1 MPGSNASPGLAAGT
15 PAPAATAKK
24 KAPRG
29 ASWQISEGIIA
40 LYSAIHANQLV
51 EGSQDERF
59 KAVWRLS
66 HPDVVNHGGQNATDW
81 LMRYQNPRS

>member
-40 LYSAIHANQLV
+40 LY
-51 EGSQDERF
+51 
-59 KAVWRLS
+59 
-66 HPDVVNHGGQNATDW
+66 
-81 LMRYQNPRS
+81 QNPRS